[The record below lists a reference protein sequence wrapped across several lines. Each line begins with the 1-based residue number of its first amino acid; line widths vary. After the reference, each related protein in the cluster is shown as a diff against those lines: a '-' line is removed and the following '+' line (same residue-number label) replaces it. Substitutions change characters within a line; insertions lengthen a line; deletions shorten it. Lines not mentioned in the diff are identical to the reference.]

1 MNIKSKV
8 AVPIIIGI
16 SLILAASTFSI
27 LKLEF
32 LIWDYQSL
40 VNKDQQ
46 RIILITNA
54 ESSFKS
60 QVQAWKNLLLRNDEK
75 YWQEFLSLHKE
86 VQEDLKQLQ
95 IFEEGEWTTQ
105 FINQHLSMLEAYEK
119 AQRNF
124 VLNLNYKQSD
134 AMVRGIDRDFAQ
146 GLIDKRGA
154 VTKHFIEIQNN
165 IEQQQSIVMTVYPI
179 VSFLIA
185 IVAIAGILVFI
196 HKKNYPTIT
205 RLNR

>member
-8 AVPIIIGI
+8 AVPIILGI

-60 QVQAWKNLLLRNDEK
+60 QVQAWKNLLLRNEEK
-75 YWQEFLSLHKE
+75 YWQEFLSLHKS
-86 VQEDLKQLQ
+86 VQKDLKQLQ
-95 IFEEGEWTTQ
+95 TFQEGDWTTR
-105 FINQHLSMLEAYEK
+105 FINQHQLC
-119 AQRNF
+119 
-124 VLNLNYKQSD
+124 
-134 AMVRGIDRDFAQ
+134 
-146 GLIDKRGA
+146 
-154 VTKHFIEIQNN
+154 
-165 IEQQQSIVMTVYPI
+165 
-179 VSFLIA
+179 
-185 IVAIAGILVFI
+185 
-196 HKKNYPTIT
+196 
-205 RLNR
+205 